1 MKRDLIL
8 ARAHRVRGGL
18 ELDFVPSNV
27 RQVLKLGPWD
37 TFTEREDP
45 ELAAYRLRA
54 LGKVLEELATL
65 PGVSWQV
72 RPDGSFIFETRD
84 PQVAEDYGFSPE
96 YEPHEVVKLFA
107 GSRAQYLR
115 PLKKGGK
122 PRSE

>member
-27 RQVLKLGPWD
+27 CQVLRIGRKD
-37 TFTEREDP
+37 TFTEEEDP
-45 ELAAYRLRA
+45 ELAAYRLRG

-65 PGVSWQV
+65 PDVSWQM

-84 PQVAEDYGFSPE
+84 PQIAEDYGFSPE
-96 YEPHEVVKLFA
+96 Y
-107 GSRAQYLR
+107 
-115 PLKKGGK
+115 
-122 PRSE
+122 